1 MASTRSTM
9 EATELRNE
17 HQDAIRKKQQ
27 LEREVRLR
35 VRKTWWCQNST
46 KEGWLTHPIE
56 TTHMQ
61 LRVLQVARSEVDC
74 LKPGKAVYEK
84 RCAVFFLADRNE
96 VRENVQGKLPT
107 EDANPTTVGKA
118 DEMASADACLAEPA
132 QIDEKRGELNS
143 FQ

>member
-1 MASTRSTM
+1 M
-9 EATELRNE
+9 
-17 HQDAIRKKQQ
+17 
-27 LEREVRLR
+27 
-35 VRKTWWCQNST
+35 
-46 KEGWLTHPIE
+46 
-56 TTHMQ
+56 
-61 LRVLQVARSEVDC
+61 
-74 LKPGKAVYEK
+74 YEK